1 MELKPI
7 LSTLFGSF
15 ARAFWTVTLTSI
27 FVILLVTNS
36 ITESIKTKSFM
47 PVVKEVGMRMLTAE
61 TAIERDVNYLI
72 SNPEKIHINEEK
84 YVQSLNNP
92 AFDRWERTKTYTK
105 IIINRTLAY
114 LNIISSLWL
123 IFVVG
128 FLLYTLINKWNT
140 QNEWMAVV
148 YAVLAIIIIEIVAG
162 AIFLAYNASNDKSDK
177 GLTLAQVGKA
187 INPFRGI
194 TAIIKNWDFLVGDFL
209 IQIQKP
215 LEQTQQ
221 IEQSILE
228 KRL

>member
-1 MELKPI
+1 
-7 LSTLFGSF
+7 
-15 ARAFWTVTLTSI
+15 
-27 FVILLVTNS
+27 
-36 ITESIKTKSFM
+36 M